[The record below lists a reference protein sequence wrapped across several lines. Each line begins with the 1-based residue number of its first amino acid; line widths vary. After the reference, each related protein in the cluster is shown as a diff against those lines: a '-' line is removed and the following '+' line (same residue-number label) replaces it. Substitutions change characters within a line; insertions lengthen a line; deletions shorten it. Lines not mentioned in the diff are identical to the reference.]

1 VIVRPAGERIL
12 LITQPDHAH
21 LARRVMEHCVP
32 LATRP
37 RRDAILHAIAEH
49 DNGWAEE
56 DVSPRVDYATGHVID
71 FVAAPAEVRQRV
83 WPRAI
88 ARLAQ
93 DSWAAALVAQ
103 HAITVYDRFR
113 SDGEWTPFFTE
124 MEDLRG
130 AMLRAS
136 GLPLDEL
143 LGDYVFVRLADLISL
158 TFCTGWTDVQ
168 RFDQWTVRLSGS
180 RVVVS
185 PDGFDGAEIPIEIDA
200 RDIRNQPLQSDQEL
214 REALSEADTTVL
226 RGMVTT
232 AAGPWSR

>member
-1 VIVRPAGERIL
+1 MIVRPAGDRIL

-21 LARRVMEHCVP
+21 LARRVMERCVP
-32 LATRP
+32 LASRP

-56 DVSPRVDYATGHVID
+56 DASPRVDYATGHVID

-88 ARLAQ
+88 ARLAP

-103 HAITVYDRFR
+103 HAITVFDRFR
-113 SDGEWTPFFTE
+113 SDGEWTTFFTE

-136 GLPLDEL
+136 GPPLDEL
-143 LGDYVFVRLADLISL
+143 LGDYVFRVRLATDLADL
-158 TFCTGWTDVQ
+158 LHWLDQ
-168 RFDQWTVRLSGS
+168 RAAIRPVDRPALRVACCRL
-180 RVVVS
+180 
-185 PDGFDGAEIPIEIDA
+185 P
-200 RDIRNQPLQSDQEL
+200 
-214 REALSEADTTVL
+214 
-226 RGMVTT
+226 
-232 AAGPWSR
+232 

>member
-1 VIVRPAGERIL
+1 
-12 LITQPDHAH
+12 
-21 LARRVMEHCVP
+21 
-32 LATRP
+32 
-37 RRDAILHAIAEH
+37 
-49 DNGWAEE
+49 
-56 DVSPRVDYATGHVID
+56 
-71 FVAAPAEVRQRV
+71 
-83 WPRAI
+83 
-88 ARLAQ
+88 
-93 DSWAAALVAQ
+93 
-103 HAITVYDRFR
+103 
-113 SDGEWTPFFTE
+113 

-130 AMLRAS
+130 ATLRAS

-143 LGDYVFVRLADLISL
+143 RGDYVFVRLADLISL

-185 PDGFDGAEIPIEIDA
+185 PEGFDGAEIPIEIDA

-232 AAGPWSR
+232 AADPWSVDGQQPHERQYGRADDVVADILQPIVLREPRGDVGRE